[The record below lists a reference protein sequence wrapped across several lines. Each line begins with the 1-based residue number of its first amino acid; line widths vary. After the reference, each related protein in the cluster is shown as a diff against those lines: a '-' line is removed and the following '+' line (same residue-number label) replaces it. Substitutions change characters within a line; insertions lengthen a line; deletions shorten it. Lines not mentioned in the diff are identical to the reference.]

1 MITQRR
7 FLSCNSSKGCP
18 KGVTPL
24 LVTGAAHVGRQ
35 DVGLCARDCGVPSR
49 SVAGWSPAWRRTRAT
64 TLREKMVSKSRWNRF
79 RAPSNCMRGTACL
92 RVITSGFCAQTRGIP
107 PGELPGAAAPAPAPA
122 PRSAARRRQ
131 RTFVD
136 GFLPEKTPK
145 TRDFTLAKTGQKCR
159 KSVQICVH
167 HALRSPALA
176 KYAHFRLTAWRPRH
190 CRLRARPGRDGAQP
204 RHTLRVHGA
213 PERALGARREQLG
226 SVGRRAG

>member
-1 MITQRR
+1 MDKQKR

-18 KGVTPL
+18 KGVPPL
-24 LVTGAAHVGRQ
+24 PGTGAAHVGRQ
-35 DVGLCARDCGVPSR
+35 DVGLCARNRGVPSR

-79 RAPSNCMRGTACL
+79 RDAVVPPPTPARGTACL
-92 RVITSGFCAQTRGIP
+92 RVITSGFCAQIRGIS

-145 TRDFTLAKTGQKCR
+145 TRDFTLAKPGKN
-159 KSVQICVH
+159 VQEVVEIAWVSLLSLSTRPVVRTQ
-167 HALRSPALA
+167 LR
-176 KYAHFRLTAWRPRH
+176 
-190 CRLRARPGRDGAQP
+190 CD
-204 RHTLRVHGA
+204 V
-213 PERALGARREQLG
+213 RR
-226 SVGRRAG
+226 RT